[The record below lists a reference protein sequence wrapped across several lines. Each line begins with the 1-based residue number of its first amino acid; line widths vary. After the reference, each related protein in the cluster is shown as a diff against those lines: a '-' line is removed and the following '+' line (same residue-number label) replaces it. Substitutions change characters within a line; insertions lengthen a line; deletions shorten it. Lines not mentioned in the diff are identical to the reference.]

1 MWMWKGPISFKVS
14 CCIVIATFL
23 LCSPVKRFEQEL
35 FFFLLYEENRQ
46 CVMIISCMIFVCKE
60 LERLENCTCNR
71 KGAVLCAGIID
82 KN

>member
-23 LCSPVKRFEQEL
+23 LCSPVKRFAQE

-60 LERLENCTCNR
+60 LESLENCTCNR